1 MKYDLLTDA
10 DIEALAVC
18 TISSDST
25 RLVFGSPCPHNHLE
39 CDRFLNHAS
48 LNTLCDRRMG
58 PCTRSERCATCDGDV
73 FQCLG
78 HPARI
83 ELCEPVFLIHF
94 VKPILTVLQKLCS
107 ACLKQPIKSPVCPL
121 GGGPC
126 STQKMVARYVEGLVL
141 VKRNGTDEYWSARRV
156 RQVLREVVPNE
167 RLGPSPLEGIRTTLY
182 VTPTLFRPYR
192 KIPGYAY
199 KADGL
204 TDLYAKIVHANKKL
218 VAFETRDSRL
228 RGQVCFRCAQ
238 SYQHLY

>member
-1 MKYDLLTDA
+1 MEGQFLDHLRDVMTHRLDETLEFGRTLSVDVLARYLNDL
-10 DIEALAVC
+10 
-18 TISSDST
+18 
-25 RLVFGSPCPHNHLE
+25 FGE
-39 CDRFLNHAS
+39 S
-48 LNTLCDRRMG
+48 L
-58 PCTRSERCATCDGDV
+58 
-73 FQCLG
+73 F
-78 HPARI
+78 
-83 ELCEPVFLIHF
+83 
-94 VKPILTVLQKLCS
+94 
-107 ACLKQPIKSPVCPL
+107 
-121 GGGPC
+121 PC

-156 RQVLREVVPNE
+156 RQVLREVHATE
-167 RLGPSPLEGIRTTLY
+167 HTCPSPLEGIRTTLY

-228 RGQVCFRCAQ
+228 RVQVCFRCAQ